1 MKMYRADPDS
11 KSIDMI
17 DYFNIMS
24 EILFNAFIL
33 YYFIAITKQREKLQA
48 NVTPLQE
55 SERTQLLLD
64 YVSER

>member
-1 MKMYRADPDS
+1 MKLYRADPDS
-11 KSIDMI
+11 KRIDMI

-55 SERTQLLLD
+55 SERTQSLLD

>member
-1 MKMYRADPDS
+1 MYRADPDS

-55 SERTQLLLD
+55 SERTQSLLD